1 MKRVKDFINKY
12 YKWIILVLLSLLLM
26 KSCNSCSTQRQYEY
40 KINKYEL
47 KIDSLESTIK
57 DNLLIYKTNNDSL
70 RNELLIIKSQNDI
83 LNSTIETTRR
93 DIDHYRD
100 INNNLIN
107 TNNNLVNVTENLSQH
122 NEIEDNN

>member
-1 MKRVKDFINKY
+1 MREKTPKTDG
-12 YKWIILVLLSLLLM
+12 
-26 KSCNSCSTQRQYEY
+26 YEY

-47 KIDSLESTIK
+47 KIDSLESTIE

-83 LNSTIETTRR
+83 LNSTIEATRR
-93 DIDHYRD
+93 DVDHYRD